1 MSTGGTNELEK
12 RNEGDTLLGRGF
24 PGMDERGSEGFS
36 NGLEGGFC
44 GGGGVRLR
52 IHSLRFGLM
61 GDGTSRRQ
69 PQWVDFRV
77 QD

>member
-44 GGGGVRLR
+44 GGEGSGADSFAS
-52 IHSLRFGLM
+52 IWT
-61 GDGTSRRQ
+61 DG
-69 PQWVDFRV
+69 
-77 QD
+77 